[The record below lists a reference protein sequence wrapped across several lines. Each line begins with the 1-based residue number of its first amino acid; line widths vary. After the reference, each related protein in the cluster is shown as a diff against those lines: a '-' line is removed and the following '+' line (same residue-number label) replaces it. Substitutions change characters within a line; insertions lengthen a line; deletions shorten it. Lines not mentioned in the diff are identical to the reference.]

1 MDALPL
7 TYHPA
12 RRTAALAFAGIA
24 WPNGSALPVVLAVLG
39 ALVLLLVSLIGW
51 AVLLRL
57 RREREEAHR
66 NALDRRWTPLLNDIL
81 TRRRPFWA
89 LDDAVAA
96 DDITAFL
103 SFLHRHAMDATPSEL
118 KWIRIVARP
127 YLAFAPAPLAAH
139 TAEQRAFRVHQWSW
153 LALPQEDGPLRAA
166 LDDDSAFVAMVA
178 FRALIRRHATRRA
191 ERDAPTRKEFAR
203 LVVDH
208 LPRFKDWRQKSMA
221 ALLAQVDAIARPLR
235 RLLVNR
241 HAATWAR
248 TLAAATLK
256 QLEDAE
262 AAPLAVRLLERER
275 DLPLQTAALRLLET
289 VGDRHHVPLLCQ
301 LCTSDN
307 EVIRIR
313 ALSALSHVGDAS
325 DVPLFERA
333 LYDPSQWVA
342 RQAAMGLVRLGY
354 SQALHTLAGSA
365 HARASL
371 AFQVLS
377 HHRLAA

>member
-1 MDALPL
+1 MNALLP

-12 RRTAALAFAGIA
+12 RGTAALASAGIA
-24 WPNGSALPVVLAVLG
+24 WPDGSALPVVLVVLG

-57 RREREEAHR
+57 RRERDEAHQD
-66 NALDRRWTPLLNDIL
+66 ALERRWTPLLNDVL

-89 LDDAVAA
+89 LDDAVAT

-103 SFLHRHAMDATPSEL
+103 SFLHRHAMDATPSKL

-127 YLAFAPAPLAAH
+127 YLSFAPALLAAR
-139 TAEQRAFRVHQWSW
+139 TAEQRALHVHQWGW
-153 LALPQEDGPLRAA
+153 LAPPQKDGPLRAA

-178 FRALIRRHATRRA
+178 FRALIRRHAAHRA
-191 ERDAPTRKEFAR
+191 ERDATARKEFAR
-203 LVVDH
+203 RVVDH
-208 LPRFKDWRQKSMA
+208 VHRFKDWRQKSMA

-256 QLEDAE
+256 QLEDTE

-289 VGDRHHVPLLCQ
+289 VGERRHVPLLHQ

-307 EVIRIR
+307 EVICIR

-325 DVPLFERA
+325 DVPLFEHA

-342 RQAAMGLVRLGY
+342 RQAALGLVRLCHP
-354 SQALHTLAGSA
+354 QALHALANSA
-365 HARASL
+365 HDRASL

-377 HHRLAA
+377 HYRLAA